1 MSILNEAI
9 RLYKKGEYH
18 KSLSLFEKA
27 GEIYDAS
34 WVKANIILC
43 KTHCKLLMITLTN
56 SR

>member
-34 WVKANIILC
+34 WVKANI
-43 KTHCKLLMITLTN
+43 KK
-56 SR
+56 